1 MDKHR
6 SILSWILAI
15 VLLIPLMPLYII
27 GFICVIL
34 ATPLVIIVGNLLV
47 LFNVSRTTLSMVL
60 TAIKTVCFA
69 PARLF
74 MFAGNGLA
82 HAFPSVRKENE

>member
-1 MDKHR
+1 MGKHR
-6 SILSWILAI
+6 SILGWILAI

-27 GFICVIL
+27 GFICVML

-47 LFNVSRTTLSMVL
+47 LFNVSRSTLSTTLN
-60 TAIKTVCFA
+60 TIKNVCFA
-69 PARLF
+69 PMKLF

-82 HAFPSVRKENE
+82 HAFPDVGKENE